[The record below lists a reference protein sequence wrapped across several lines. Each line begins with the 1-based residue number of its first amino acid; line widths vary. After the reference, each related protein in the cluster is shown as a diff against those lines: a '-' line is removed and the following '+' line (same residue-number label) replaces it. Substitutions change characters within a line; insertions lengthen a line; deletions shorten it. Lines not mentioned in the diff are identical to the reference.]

1 MSQILTRDIEVERL
15 RLRVEKLQRELQSRR
30 TDAQRRLELAAKVHR
45 SLLPRPV
52 RDRRICVDLR
62 YSPIEEV
69 GGDYCQ
75 VRFADPDTL
84 FITICDVTGHGMGP
98 ALLATRVSSEVRYGI
113 LYGRDP
119 YAIVRSLNTF
129 ICDHFDETHLYLS
142 FVAARLDLSTLRL
155 TWCGAGHPSP
165 LLIRRN
171 RPAVEPLT
179 SQNTLIGVRKDLL
192 EDPIQ
197 QTVELDPGDRLV
209 FYTDG
214 VTETDVSDG
223 RQLGINGLA
232 EMAADAM
239 SVDLFA
245 MADHILER
253 IEADQQGPT
262 LDDKTLIVAEVK

>member
-1 MSQILTRDIEVERL
+1 VSHMLTCDSEVEQL
-15 RLRVEKLQRELQSRR
+15 RLRVAKLQRELRSHRA
-30 TDAQRRLELAAKVHR
+30 DLQRRLELAATVHR
-45 SLLPRPV
+45 SLLPSPV
-52 RDRRICVDLR
+52 HDSRVSVDLR
-62 YSPIEEV
+62 YSPIEQV

-75 VRFADPDTL
+75 VRFSDRDTL
-84 FITICDVTGHGMGP
+84 FITICDVTGHGIGP
-98 ALLATRVSSEVRYGI
+98 ALLATRASSEVRYGI

-119 YAIVRSLNTF
+119 CAIVRSLNTF

-142 FVAARLDLSTLRL
+142 FVAAQLDLSSRRL

-171 RPAVEPLT
+171 RPVIEPLT
-179 SQNTLIGVRKDLL
+179 SQNMLIGVRKDLL

-197 QTVELDPGDRLV
+197 ETVQLEPGDRLV

-223 RQLGINGLA
+223 RQLGIDGLA

-262 LDDKTLIVAEVK
+262 LDDKTLIVAEVA